1 VITARRVRLCL
12 KDLYHQDV
20 IEMIERETRKYK
32 LWVIEDPSDPHFEGA
47 YNLLWEKFGPSGE
60 MERREAIEA
69 FLREDS
75 FEPMATGTFIR
86 YFLIVATDKDGV
98 VRGVRDGSILVN
110 PSYAPDLCVVYLSH
124 IYMLEEARGTVLS
137 YWLRISPM
145 EIAVQYLADLHA
157 KNLIELPHPK
167 NPGRTFGMRITLAAE
182 MEYWAPE
189 DPISLQRIL
198 FYGRGGFDVINPA
211 HFPYRQPDFRDPE
224 VIRATGNQPLPF
236 MLLLRRMGREREAS
250 LPISEAEAIMRLIY
264 DDFAAF
270 CAPEHLENSLD
281 IVLSRL
287 ERQRDRGKT
296 QVETAWTSC
305 SAASNASATG
315 ARPRWSCCRCP
326 RARGIWR
333 VSSRSSATRCSSS
346 TTRARPRPCP
356 TCRAAW
362 PRRWRP
368 TGATSTSSSRPSPR
382 PCRAGRTMSMAAG
395 RSTSTGMARCW
406 RAPRS
411 SSRSTFTRATPRA
424 CSALDAVWVLSW
436 RAQRSGWSVGEDD
449 QFRDRFALSLLS
461 EATTGSR
468 GGRAREL
475 ATSALVFWSGH

>member
-1 VITARRVRLCL
+1 MITARRVRLCL

-198 FYGRGGFDVINPA
+198 FYGRGGFDVLNPA
-211 HFPYRQPDFRDPE
+211 HFPYRQPDFRDPA

-296 QVETAWTSC
+296 QVELL
-305 SAASNASATG
+305 
-315 ARPRWSCCRCP
+315 PL
-326 RARGIWR
+326 
-333 VSSRSSATRCSSS
+333 
-346 TTRARPRPCP
+346 
-356 TCRAAW
+356 
-362 PRRWRP
+362 P
-368 TGATSTSSSRPSPR
+368 TGPR
-382 PCRAGRTMSMAAG
+382 DLARLKPIFRYKVFKQHYKSAPETLHYLQSGVSEKVAA
-395 RSTSTGMARCW
+395 
-406 RAPRS
+406 
-411 SSRSTFTRATPRA
+411 
-424 CSALDAVWVLSW
+424 
-436 RAQRSGWSVGEDD
+436 
-449 QFRDRFALSLLS
+449 DRRYIDKQLAAIAEALSRRPHYVY
-461 EATTGSR
+461 GSR
-468 GGRAREL
+468 EKYFNWDGSLLESPEEQQPVDVHESDTESLQRA
-475 ATSALVFWSGH
+475 